1 MNTAKPAR
9 LTWIDYA
16 RGITIILV
24 VYRHAFEGLK
34 ESGLPVTNYMY
45 LEYINIFFFSFRMPL
60 FFIVS
65 GLFVAGSL
73 RKRGV
78 KKFVE
83 AKARSILYPYFLWAC
98 LQLGLQMLFSKYT
111 NGSPTP
117 EHFLYLFYI
126 PREIAQFWYLLA
138 LFNVSILYVLLKVNL
153 KLNAFQQI
161 GLGIGLFFISAYTH
175 QHNINT
181 GFVGDIFH
189 YYIFLAIGDAIHNY
203 IQNRN
208 NFKFFE
214 SWKLSL
220 ILVFPFIGMQLYFL
234 MANLRHQGNKYMFVE
249 YFQPPIFLLIAL
261 TGCAF
266 VINICFVLQKKDILK
281 WLPKLGRH
289 SLYIYVAHVIVF
301 ASVRIFLRKVFG
313 IEEILILLPA
323 GIIAGLIVPVLM
335 YKFAVALNMRWL
347 FTLEKDEKATAKS
360 VKLSAPVPTSSI
372 H

>member
-1 MNTAKPAR
+1 MEKVKPAR

-34 ESGLPVTNYMY
+34 ESGLPVSDYMY

-65 GLFVAGSL
+65 GLFIAASL

-83 AKARSILYPYFLWAC
+83 TKARSILYPYFLWAC
-98 LQLGLQMLFSKYT
+98 FQLGLQMLFSKYT

-117 EHFLYLFYI
+117 QHFLYLFYV
-126 PREIAQFWYLLA
+126 PREIAQFWYLYA
-138 LFNVSILYVLLKVNL
+138 LFNVSVLYILLKVNL
-153 KLNAFQQI
+153 KLNAFHQ
-161 GLGIGLFFISAYTH
+161 LGIGILFFFISAYTH

-181 GFVGDIFH
+181 GFVGDICH
-189 YYIFLAIGDAIHNY
+189 YYIFMAIGDAVHNY
-203 IQNRN
+203 LQNRN

-214 SWKLSL
+214 SWKLTAWLL
-220 ILVFPFIGMQLYFL
+220 IPFVGMQLYFL
-234 MANLRHQGNKYMFVE
+234 LTNLQHPGNKYMFVE
-249 YFQPPIFLLIAL
+249 YFQPAIFILIAV

-266 VINICFVLQKKDILK
+266 IMNICFVLQKKDVLK

-301 ASVRIFLRKVFG
+301 ASVRIFLRRVFG

-323 GIIAGLIVPVLM
+323 GIIAGLVVPIIM
-335 YKFAVALNMRWL
+335 YKAAVAVNMRWL
-347 FTLEKDEKATAKS
+347 FTLEKEDKSGPQSVQLQAT
-360 VKLSAPVPTSSI
+360 VPTSSI